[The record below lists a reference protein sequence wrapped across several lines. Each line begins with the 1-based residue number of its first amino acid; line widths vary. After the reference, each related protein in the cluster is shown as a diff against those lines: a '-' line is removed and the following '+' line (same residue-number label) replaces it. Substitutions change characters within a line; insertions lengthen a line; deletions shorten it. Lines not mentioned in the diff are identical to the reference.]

1 MSTAERVFDGPA
13 GLPAALDKPSLAQ
26 LAPGAN
32 SGTGRRGWLVRRA
45 LALADIIGLSLAFGL
60 SMLLFPGR
68 GEVDNTVGALGE
80 GGFFLLTLPA
90 WIVVANL
97 YGLYRNDEER
107 TDHSSADDL
116 VGVFHLVTV
125 GSWFIFLSGQVIG
138 VVHPSVQRLMAF
150 WVAATILVTTAR
162 VVARGACRRTSVY
175 QQNTVIVGAGSV
187 GHLVASKLAKHP
199 EYGLNVL
206 GFVDA
211 APKHGN
217 GNGDVRVL
225 GSQAELPEIVRALH
239 VERVIIAFSND
250 SHEQTLHLI
259 RDLHELGV
267 QIDIIPR
274 LFEVIGTNFGIH
286 TAEGLP
292 LIGLPSLKLS
302 RSALLLKRMLDVML
316 AVTGLILVAPL
327 FAVTA
332 LAIKLDSR
340 GPVFFRQV
348 RRGAN
353 ERMFRIYKFRTM
365 CCDAEERKAEL
376 SVLNKH
382 NGNGGDPRMFKI
394 PDDPRVT
401 RVGRVLRRYS
411 LDELPQLINV
421 LKGEMSL
428 VGPRPLILE
437 EDQYVVEWR
446 RRRLNLKPGITGL
459 WQVLGRDEIPFE
471 EMVKL
476 DYLYVTTWS
485 MLNDVKLILRTIPV
499 LFTSRPA

>member
-1 MSTAERVFDGPA
+1 MLG
-13 GLPAALDKPSLAQ
+13 AQ
-26 LAPGAN
+26 
-32 SGTGRRGWLVRRA
+32 
-45 LALADIIGLSLAFGL
+45 
-60 SMLLFPGR
+60 
-68 GEVDNTVGALGE
+68 E
-80 GGFFLLTLPA
+80 
-90 WIVVANL
+90 
-97 YGLYRNDEER
+97 
-107 TDHSSADDL
+107 
-116 VGVFHLVTV
+116 
-125 GSWFIFLSGQVIG
+125 
-138 VVHPSVQRLMAF
+138 
-150 WVAATILVTTAR
+150 
-162 VVARGACRRTSVY
+162 
-175 QQNTVIVGAGSV
+175 
-187 GHLVASKLAKHP
+187 
-199 EYGLNVL
+199 
-206 GFVDA
+206 
-211 APKHGN
+211 
-217 GNGDVRVL
+217 
-225 GSQAELPEIVRALH
+225 ELPEIVRALH

-250 SHEQTLHLI
+250 SHEQTLRLI
-259 RDLHELGV
+259 RHLHELGV
-267 QIDIIPR
+267 QIDIVPR

-292 LIGLPSLKLS
+292 MIGLPSLKLS
-302 RSALLLKRMLDVML
+302 RSALLLKRMLDVAL
-316 AVTGLILVAPL
+316 ALGGLILVAPL
-327 FAVTA
+327 FAASA

-365 CCDAEERKAEL
+365 CDDAEERKAEL
-376 SVLNKH
+376 RALNKH

-411 LDELPQLINV
+411 LDEMPQLINV

-437 EDQYVVEWR
+437 EDQYVVDWR

-476 DYLYVTTWS
+476 DYLYVTSWS

-499 LFTSRPA
+499 VFRSHTA

>member
-1 MSTAERVFDGPA
+1 MSTVERVLDGPA
-13 GLPAALDKPSLAQ
+13 DMLVAVEESARVQQQPL
-26 LAPGAN
+26 
-32 SGTGRRGWLVRRA
+32 GRGGRGWLVRRA
-45 LALADIIGLSLAFGL
+45 LALADVVGLTLAFAFSTL
-60 SMLLFPGR
+60 FFPG
-68 GEVDNTVGALGE
+68 GGLVDNTVGNVAE
-80 GGFFLLTLPA
+80 GLFFLVTLPA

-97 YGLYRNDEER
+97 YGLYRNDDER

-125 GSWFIFLSGQVIG
+125 GSWFVFLAGQVVGIA
-138 VVHPSVQRLMAF
+138 HPSVQRLIAF
-150 WVAATILVTTAR
+150 WIAAIVLVTTAR
-162 VVARGACRRTSVY
+162 VLARAACRRTDVY
-175 QQNTVIVGAGSV
+175 LQNTVIVGAGSV
-187 GHLVASKLAKHP
+187 GQLVASKLAKHP

-211 APKHGN
+211 DPKY
-217 GNGDVRVL
+217 GNGDGGLKVL
-225 GSQAELPEIVRALH
+225 GSQDELREIVSAHR

-250 SHEQTLHLI
+250 SHEQTLRLI
-259 RDLHELGV
+259 RQLHEQGV
-267 QIDIIPR
+267 KIDIIPR

-302 RSALLLKRMLDVML
+302 RSSLLLKRILDFTL
-316 AVTGLILVAPL
+316 ALTGLIVVVPL
-327 FAVTA
+327 FVACA
-332 LAIKLDSR
+332 IAIKLDSR

-365 CCDAEERKAEL
+365 CDDAEERKATFGA
-376 SVLNKH
+376 LNKH

-401 RVGRVLRRYS
+401 RVGRFLRRHS

-437 EDQYVVEWR
+437 EDQYVVDWR
-446 RRRLNLKPGITGL
+446 RHRLNLKPGITGL

-476 DYLYVTTWS
+476 DYLYVTSWS
-485 MLNDVKLILRTIPV
+485 MLSDVKLILRTIPV
-499 LFTSRPA
+499 VFQSHPA

>member
-1 MSTAERVFDGPA
+1 MSTAERVLDRPA
-13 GLPAALDKPSLAQ
+13 GLPAALDKSALAQ
-26 LAPGAN
+26 LAPGAG

-45 LALADIIGLSLAFGL
+45 LALADIVGLMLAFTIAT
-60 SMLLFPGR
+60 LLFPGA
-68 GEVDNTVGALGE
+68 GPVDNEVGHVAE
-80 GGFFLLTLPA
+80 GVFFLITLPA
-90 WIVVANL
+90 WVLVANL

-125 GSWFIFLSGQVIG
+125 GSWFVFLAARVLG
-138 VVHPSVQRLMAF
+138 VAHPSVPRLIAF
-150 WVAATILVTTAR
+150 WVAAIVLVTTAR
-162 VVARGACRRTSVY
+162 VVARAACRRTSVY
-175 QQNTVIVGAGSV
+175 IQNTVIVGAGSV

-250 SHEQTLHLI
+250 SHEQTLQLI

-302 RSALLLKRMLDVML
+302 RSALLLKRILDVTL

-327 FAVTA
+327 FAATA

-365 CCDAEERKAEL
+365 CCDAEERKAEF
-376 SVLNKH
+376 SALNKH

-476 DYLYVTTWS
+476 DYLYVTSWS